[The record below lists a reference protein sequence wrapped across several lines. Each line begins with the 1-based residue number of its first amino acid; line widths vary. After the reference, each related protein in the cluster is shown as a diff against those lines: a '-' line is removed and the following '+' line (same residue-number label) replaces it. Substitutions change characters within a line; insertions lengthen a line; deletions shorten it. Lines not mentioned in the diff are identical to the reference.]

1 MTRHRDIESLK
12 TAAAWPGADRVTVVI
27 LATKFVAAG
36 LDADGYAYFQQLS
49 DAAPGNA
56 LLLALAGFYQAR
68 SGGDLTA
75 ALAKLDQAATAD
87 LGLPQYLRGL
97 ALASLP
103 ADLGTKERAG
113 QAVTD
118 LEFVLAVRDQFPATL
133 IRAVHWGLA
142 HAYAVLGEKDKAAEA
157 AARSGIGDE
166 PRDTRLLFGS
176 AWVNAADGFRMATP
190 AIYRPSPEVHVAQ
203 GYDFGDFAF
212 IGTQDGVIAIDAGT
226 AEHRVTAALAD
237 AGFPRDTA
245 ITHVIVTHA
254 HYDHVGGIG
263 ALLGPGTKVIADAGF
278 GAEQRRQEKNQ
289 FPFLTFEGEKGVGGK
304 HAAPDQLVRDRTEL
318 SAGGTDLVLLPTP
331 GGETEGALMVYLPAS
346 GLLFTG
352 DVMMPYLGAP
362 FFAEG
367 SPEGLLETLRAIRE
381 LAPRELIQGHTPL
394 TDLFTMGSLA
404 GLEAALTALRE
415 HVLDGIRRGLPLPA
429 ILDDCYLP
437 EALRDEPAAVVPYLI
452 TREHF
457 AERLYRQQTGY
468 WLPGRHGIEPVS
480 DADRAGA
487 LDLLAGADGDGR
499 FVTAAAALIER
510 GDHALA
516 LEIIEPGLLRYPGSA
531 DLARLRQTALRRLAE
546 LNQQLDP
553 FRFLVYAELAG
564 LEIGPV
570 R

>member
-12 TAAAWPGADRVTVVI
+12 TAAAWPDADRATVVI

-36 LDADGYAYFQQLS
+36 LDADGYEYFQRQAA
-49 DAAPGNA
+49 AAPGNA
-56 LLLALAGFYQAR
+56 LPQALAGFFQAR

-75 ALAKLDQAATAD
+75 ALKKLDQAAAAD

-97 ALASLP
+97 ALAGLP
-103 ADLGTKERAG
+103 DLSADQAG
-113 QAVTD
+113 QAVAD

-142 HAYAVLGEKDKAAEA
+142 SAYTVLGAEDKAAEA
-157 AARSGIGDE
+157 AARSGIGAE

-190 AIYRPSPEVHVAQ
+190 AIRKPSPEVHVAQ
-203 GYDFGDFAF
+203 SYDFGDFAF
-212 IGTQDGVIAIDAGT
+212 IRTEDGVIAIDAGT

-237 AGFPRDTA
+237 AGFPAETT
-245 ITHVIVTHA
+245 ITHVILTHA

-278 GAEQRRQEKNQ
+278 GAEQRRQESNH
-289 FPFLTFEGEKGVGGK
+289 FPFRTFGGEKGVGGK
-304 HAAPDQLVRDRTEL
+304 HADPDQLVRDRTEL

-367 SPEGLLETLRAIRE
+367 SPEGLLETLRVIRE

-394 TDLFTMGSLA
+394 TELFTVAAVA
-404 GLEAALTALRE
+404 GLEAALTGLRE

-429 ILDDCYLP
+429 ILDACYLP
-437 EALRDEPAAVVPYLI
+437 ETLKDEPAAVLPYLT
-452 TREHF
+452 TRDHF
-457 AERLYRQQTGY
+457 AERLYRQHTGY
-468 WLPGRHGIEPVS
+468 WLPGRQGMEPVP
-480 DADRAGA
+480 DTDRAAA
-487 LDLLAGADGDGR
+487 LDLLAGGGDER
-499 FVTAAAALIER
+499 FITAADALIER

-516 LEIIEPGLLRYPGSA
+516 LELIEPGLLRYPGSA